1 MLSASLN
8 KAFPFQIDIGGVS
21 PTEVLISV
29 IYMYYFSTQID
40 IGGVSPTEVLIS
52 VIYMYYFSDTD

>member
-1 MLSASLN
+1 MLYTCIIDLCTISL
-8 KAFPFQIDIGGVS
+8 
-21 PTEVLISV
+21 
-29 IYMYYFSTQID
+29 TQID